1 MGDMHHS
8 IEAILTLILT
18 IEELRLTGEM
28 DRTSGQLS
36 RAVFDVVHPW
46 RECDSVNQRESD
58 SGSAK
63 KGNAFMAAQ
72 PTRRLVLSGLGAG
85 LAQTLFRTQFDVAR
99 LLPKPT
105 GEPGKLDFRVS
116 AVSSRILHISIAPVH
131 SSLPGREPGI
141 LDSIQDVP
149 LNIKEDLPST
159 LVWDRHTIRINTD
172 PLRITVI
179 DNAERVRQE
188 IQFDL
193 DSTSVRFRLGSRPL
207 FGLGEGL
214 IGNRRGTKDA
224 MRNGQSSPELRTI
237 GSRVPIP
244 WLISP
249 EGWGIFVG
257 LPLGTFDLTGEMG
270 VVNSPVATST
280 RNVYLILGDSPA
292 EVLHGYAEL
301 TGFPHLPPLW
311 SLGYL
316 QSHRT
321 LANREDVMGIAK
333 TFREKKLPCDGLIY
347 LGTGFC
353 PSGWN
358 TGHGSFTFNANA
370 FPDPEQMLR
379 QLHNAHFNV
388 VLHVVPPH
396 DFHGKITDTGS
407 ATHSAGDAVPYWA
420 EHLPLEQL
428 GVDGWWPDEGDL
440 LPVEARLERNEMYWE
455 GQLKTHPERRPFA
468 LHRNGYAGL
477 QRYGWLWSGDVDSTW
492 KTLAA
497 QVANAIDVGLSGIP
511 YWGTDTGGF
520 VPTRELTA
528 ELYVRWFQFSA
539 FCPLFRSHGRAW
551 KLRLPWGW
559 NLGTPGPL
567 EGAEKLGDWPTDKDL
582 HNAEVEGICRKYL
595 ELRYQL
601 LPYIYSTIEEAHRS
615 GLPPIRALWLAHS
628 DDEKALQIADQ
639 YMWGDHIL
647 VAPVLEPAATHRNI
661 HLPAGEWWDFWS
673 HQRTTSDRGMEIAR
687 ELDLS
692 TLPLYIRAGAIVP
705 MGPVRQYVA
714 EPSDEP
720 VTLRVYPGADGRF
733 SWYEDD
739 GVSFAYQHGEFS
751 RTDCSWQNSTRKLT
765 LARSGGN
772 TQQVAKKVIVRSMD
786 KKESKIIHVTNQPA
800 VVDL

>member
-1 MGDMHHS
+1 M
-8 IEAILTLILT
+8 E
-18 IEELRLTGEM
+18 
-28 DRTSGQLS
+28 
-36 RAVFDVVHPW
+36 
-46 RECDSVNQRESD
+46 ECDSVNQRESD
-58 SGSAK
+58 SEPAK
-63 KGNAFMAAQ
+63 KAHAFMAAQ
-72 PTRRLVLSGLGAG
+72 PTRRFVLSGLGAG
-85 LAQTLFRTQFDVAR
+85 FAQTLFRTQFDVAR
-99 LLPKPT
+99 LLAEPT
-105 GEPGKLDFRVS
+105 GQPGKLDFRVS
-116 AVSSRILHISIAPVH
+116 AVSSKILHISIAPVH
-131 SSLPGREPGI
+131 SSLPEREPGI
-141 LDSIQDVP
+141 VDSIQEVP
-149 LNIKEDLPST
+149 LDIKEDLPST

-172 PLRITVI
+172 PLKITVT

-214 IGNRRGTKDA
+214 IGDRRGTRDA
-224 MRNGQSSPELRTI
+224 MRNGQSSPELRMI

-257 LPLGTFDLTGEMG
+257 LPLGTFDLSGEVA

-321 LANREDVMGIAK
+321 LANREEVMGIAK

-358 TGHGSFTFNANA
+358 TGHGSFAFNANA
-370 FPDPEQMLR
+370 FPDPEEMLR
-379 QLHNAHFNV
+379 QLHDAHFNV

-407 ATHSAGDAVPYWA
+407 AAHSAGDAVPYWA
-420 EHLPLEQL
+420 EHLPMEQL

-440 LPVEARLERNEMYWE
+440 LPVEARLERNQMYWE
-455 GQLKTHPERRPFA
+455 GQLNTHPDRRPFA

-497 QVANAIDVGLSGIP
+497 QVANAINVGLSGIP

-520 VPTRELTA
+520 VPTPELTA

-567 EGAEKLGDWPTDKDL
+567 EGAEKLGDWPTYKDL
-582 HNAEVEGICRKYL
+582 HNAEVEAICRKYL

-601 LPYIYSTIEEAHRS
+601 LPYLYSTIEEAHRS
-615 GLPPIRALWLAHS
+615 GLPPIRALWLAHP

-647 VAPVLEPAATHRNI
+647 VAPVLEHAATHRNVY
-661 HLPAGEWWDFWS
+661 LPAGEWWDFWS
-673 HQRTTSDRGMEIAR
+673 HQRTPSDGGVEIAR
-687 ELDLS
+687 DLDLS

-705 MGPVRQYVA
+705 MGPVLQYVT

-739 GVSFAYQHGEFS
+739 GVSIAYQHGEFS
-751 RTDCSWQNSTRKLT
+751 RTDCSWQNSTRRLT

-772 TQQVAKKVIVRSMD
+772 APQVTKKVIVRSMD
-786 KKESKIIHVTNQPA
+786 KEESKMVHLTNQPA